1 MKYEVERKPKELGK
15 LEDKSSK
22 QLVIERTHIVTLWSP
37 DGAKNTF
44 HEYFWAGVE
53 NKTIQLR
60 LSDSARA
67 AADEKPN

>member
-1 MKYEVERKPKELGK
+1 M
-15 LEDKSSK
+15 
-22 QLVIERTHIVTLWSP
+22 TTLAL

-44 HEYFWAGVE
+44 HEYFWAGVDVE

-60 LSDSARA
+60 LSDSGRA